1 MSMYGVSAYQQM
13 NESWEAV
20 SKTAESR
27 SSRSE
32 KSDNNNSAKETST
45 SNVKVKAWSP
55 LDATSSLIPRKT
67 EYGNT
72 IGDVQLSDK
81 AKDYYEKLKSKFGN
95 MEFIV
100 VSKDMKTQVAKNAA
114 AYGNSAKQ
122 VVLIDE
128 EKLERMAVDENY
140 RKQYEGIISAS
151 MSKMAEARN
160 SLVAGGANIKNF
172 GMSVDSNGLTS
183 FFAVVEKSL
192 DLQKERI
199 EKKAEEKK
207 MEKAEEKKE
216 AEKEEFEERI
226 EETRE
231 YITFEADSIEE
242 LLAKVSSYSYENASD
257 RVMTD
262 DERAIGAVIDF
273 RG

>member
-13 NESWEAV
+13 NESWESAN
-20 SKTAESR
+20 KTAESR
-27 SSRSE
+27 TARSE
-32 KSDNNNSAKETST
+32 KSDNNSSAKETST

-100 VSKDMKTQVAKNAA
+100 VSKDMKSQVAKNAA

-151 MSKMAEARN
+151 MSKMTEARN

-192 DLQKERI
+192 DLQKERM

-207 MEKAEEKKE
+207 KEKAAEKKE
-216 AEKEEFEERI
+216 AEKKEFEERL
-226 EETRE
+226 EEAKE

-242 LLAKVSSYSYENASD
+242 LLAKVSSYTYENASD

-262 DERAIGAVIDF
+262 EERAIGTTIDF

>member
-27 SSRSE
+27 TARSE
-32 KSDNNNSAKETST
+32 KSDNNSSAKETST

-100 VSKDMKTQVAKNAA
+100 VSKDMKSQVAKNAA
-114 AYGNSAKQ
+114 AYGNSAKH

-151 MSKMAEARN
+151 MSKMTEARN

-207 MEKAEEKKE
+207 KEKDEETKE

-226 EETRE
+226 EEARE

-242 LLAKVSSYSYENASD
+242 LLAKVSSYTYENASD

-262 DERAIGAVIDF
+262 EERAIGTTIDF